1 MRVVDLGGGQMALV
15 TMKELL
21 ESGVHFGHQTR
32 RWNPKMKRY
41 IYHERN
47 GIYIIDLHQTLRM
60 LEDAFRFA
68 REVAARGHSIL
79 FVGTK
84 RQAEEALSQ
93 AATKCNCPYVN
104 RRWLGG
110 MMTNFTTMR
119 ERIAYMERL
128 ISARDNDEWSRLP
141 KKEVLGLTKEL
152 EKLETNLGGIRHM
165 TKVPGA
171 IFIVD
176 LKREHLAAAEANKLK
191 IPVIAIVDTNCDP
204 DQVDY
209 VIPGNDDAIRAI
221 RLVSTKMADAVNE
234 GRQEFI
240 ARAAEKQAIAEE
252 AAQAAADAKAAA
264 QVIKVT
270 PPEDDFIDVVEEVA
284 PEA

>member
-1 MRVVDLGGGQMALV
+1 MALV

-47 GIYIIDLHQTLRM
+47 GIYIIDLHQTLRL
-60 LEDAFRFA
+60 LEDAFRFV
-68 REVAARGHSIL
+68 REIAARGNTVL

-84 RQAEEALSQ
+84 RQAEEAISQ
-93 AATKCNCPYVN
+93 AAIKCECPYVN

-119 ERIAYMERL
+119 ERIKYMENL
-128 ISARDNDEWSRLP
+128 KDARDNDEWSRLS
-141 KKEVLGLTKEL
+141 KKEGLNLSREL
-152 EKLETNLGGIRHM
+152 EKLETNLGGIRTM
-165 TKVPGA
+165 TKMPGA
-171 IFIVD
+171 VFIID

-191 IPVIAIVDTNCDP
+191 IPVVSIVDTNCDP

-221 RLVSTKMADAVNE
+221 RLISGKIADAVNE
-234 GRQEFI
+234 GRQEYI
-240 ARAAEKQAIAEE
+240 SRAAEAVAVAEE
-252 AAQAAADAKAAA
+252 AKREAAGDRGEPAVFRAA
-264 QVIKVT
+264 
-270 PPEDDFIDVVEEVA
+270 PPEDDFIDVIDDEEEPVV
-284 PEA
+284 

>member
-1 MRVVDLGGGQMALV
+1 MALV

-47 GIYIIDLHQTLRM
+47 GIYIIDLHQTLRL
-60 LEDAFRFA
+60 LEDSFKFV
-68 REVAARGHSIL
+68 REVAARGKTVL

-84 RQAEEALSQ
+84 RQAEEAISQ
-93 AATKCNCPYVN
+93 AAIKCNCPYVN

-119 ERIAYMERL
+119 TRIAYMENL
-128 ISARDNDEWSRLP
+128 KAARDNDEWSRLP
-141 KKEVLGLTKEL
+141 KKEALGLSREL
-152 EKLETNLGGIRHM
+152 EKLETNLGGIRAM
-165 TKVPGA
+165 TAMPGA
-171 IFIVD
+171 VFIVD
-176 LKREHLAAAEANKLK
+176 LKREHLSAAEANKLK
-191 IPVIAIVDTNCDP
+191 IPVVAIADTNCDP
-204 DQVDY
+204 DVVDY

-221 RLVSTKMADAVNE
+221 RLVSTKIADAVNE

-240 ARAAEKQAIAEE
+240 ARAAEKVAIAEE
-252 AAQAAADAKAAA
+252 AASIKAEERGEPAVFRAA
-264 QVIKVT
+264 
-270 PPEDDFIDVVEEVA
+270 PPEDDFIDIIDDEEPVA
-284 PEA
+284 EE

>member
-1 MRVVDLGGGQMALV
+1 MALV

-47 GIYIIDLHQTLRM
+47 GIYIIDLHQTLRL
-60 LEDAFRFA
+60 LEDSFKFV
-68 REVAARGHSIL
+68 REVAARGKTVL

-84 RQAEEALSQ
+84 RQAEEAISQ
-93 AATKCNCPYVN
+93 AAIKCNCPYVN

-119 ERIAYMERL
+119 TRIAYMEGL
-128 ISARDNDEWSRLP
+128 KTARDNDEWSRLP
-141 KKEVLGLTKEL
+141 KKEALGLSREL
-152 EKLETNLGGIRHM
+152 EKLETNLGGIRNM
-165 TKVPGA
+165 TAMPGA
-171 IFIVD
+171 VFIVD
-176 LKREHLAAAEANKLK
+176 LKREHLGAAEANKLK
-191 IPVIAIVDTNCDP
+191 IPVVAIADTNCDP
-204 DQVDY
+204 DVVDY

-221 RLVSTKMADAVNE
+221 RLVSTKIADAVNE

-240 ARAAEKQAIAEE
+240 ARAAEKVAIAEE
-252 AAQAAADAKAAA
+252 AAAIKAEERGEPAVFRAA
-264 QVIKVT
+264 
-270 PPEDDFIDVVEEVA
+270 PPEDDFIDVIDDEEPVVT
-284 PEA
+284 E